1 MTTAKKTQPARRT
14 ASRKQRGS
22 GIWGAV
28 KWLFAICLAGALSG
42 TLLLVFVFAYIY
54 QQLPSI
60 DVLTDYRPKVPL
72 RIWSAEGKL
81 IGEFGDE
88 RRDFVRIADV
98 PQHIK
103 DAILSAEDAGFYD
116 HPGIE
121 VMGIARAAVANLL
134 TGRRGQGGSTI
145 TMQVARN
152 FFLTTE
158 RTYTRKLYEI
168 AMSFKI
174 EHELTKDQILE
185 IYMNQIYLGQRAYGF
200 ESAAKTYFGRP
211 LTNLSVGEA
220 ATLAGLPVAPS
231 AYNPIVNPMRA
242 TMRRNYV
249 LRRMYDLGRIDELTY
264 QSEKSLPMQV
274 KRMAEEDP
282 AAVKTSEN
290 ASSDTVTAHYAAEL
304 ARMLIY
310 DIFGEETYSRGLNV
324 YTTIRVDEQ
333 RAAVEAVRR
342 HLIAYDRRYGYRGP
356 EGHVDLSAEADR
368 PKAIRT
374 ALSKTA
380 SSPFMRAAVVL
391 EASPKKIV
399 AAISP
404 NESVELDAESLT
416 FGRRH
421 LAAKPAKNIER
432 LVPGSIIRV
441 MHPLTGK
448 DADKKWTLA
457 QVPKVETA
465 FVAANFQTGAVEALV
480 GGFDFNLNM
489 FNHVTQAWR
498 QPGSSFK
505 PFIYSAALDRG
516 FTASTVINDAPIMI
530 DPKLTGNRLWEP
542 KNYDGKFAGPMPLYR
557 ALELSKNL
565 VSIRILQS
573 ITPAYAQQYI
583 TRFGFAAKDHPAN
596 LPMALGA
603 GSVTP
608 WQMLAGYMV
617 FANGGYRVQPFL
629 IDRVTDASGATLMQA
644 NNREAGDAS
653 IRAIDERNAF
663 VMTSLLQR
671 VAENGTARR
680 ATRELKRHDIAG
692 KTGTSNDSHDAW
704 FCGFAGTTAAV
715 GWMGYDTPKPLG
727 SRETGGGLVLPIWI
741 DFMKTALKGQP
752 ETARVQPDTVV
763 ARDGLFFYRDPVGGS
778 YSSLADSSIQ
788 DLVRDQIF

>member
-1 MTTAKKTQPARRT
+1 MTAVQKKRPA
-14 ASRKQRGS
+14 QRS
-22 GIWGAV
+22 GGGLWSAV
-28 KWLFAICLAGALSG
+28 KWTIAIGAAGALSG
-42 TLLLVFVFAYIY
+42 VFLLIFVFAYIY

-72 RIWSAEGKL
+72 RVWSAEGRL
-81 IGEFGDE
+81 IGEFGEE

-98 PQHIK
+98 PKHVK
-103 DAILSAEDAGFYD
+103 DAILCAEDDGFYE
-116 HPGIE
+116 HHGIE
-121 VMGIARAAVANLL
+121 LMGIARAAIVNVL

-158 RTYTRKLYEI
+158 RSYTRKLYEI

-174 EHELTKDQILE
+174 ENELTKDQILE

-200 ESAAKTYFGRP
+200 EAAAKTYFGRP
-211 LTNLSVGEA
+211 LAEISVGEA
-220 ATLAGLPVAPS
+220 ATIAGLPVAPS
-231 AYNPIVNPMRA
+231 AYNPIVNPTRA

-264 QSEKSLPMQV
+264 QTEKSLPMEV
-274 KRMAEEDP
+274 RRAVETN
-282 AAVKTSEN
+282 AVKTSER
-290 ASSDTVTAHYAAEL
+290 ADSDVVTAHYAAEL
-304 ARMLIY
+304 ARMLVY
-310 DIFGEETYSRGLNV
+310 DIFGNETYSRGLNV
-324 YTTIRVDEQ
+324 YTTIRIDQQ
-333 RAAVEAVRR
+333 RAAVESVRR
-342 HLIAYDRRYGYRGP
+342 HLITYDRRYGYRGP
-356 EGHVDLSAEADR
+356 EDKIELGSADNQ
-368 PKAIRT
+368 PKAIRR
-374 ALSKTA
+374 ALATTA
-380 SSPFMRAAVVL
+380 SSPFMLPAVVL
-391 EASPKKIV
+391 EANPKKIV

-404 NESVELDAESLT
+404 NETVELDAESLK

-421 LAAKPAKNIER
+421 LAAKPAKGVEPI
-432 LVPGSIIRV
+432 VPGSIIRV
-441 MHPLTGK
+441 MHPLSGK
-448 DADKKWTLA
+448 NADQKWTLA

-465 FVAANFQTGAVEALV
+465 FVSANFMTGAVEALV

-505 PFIYSAALDRG
+505 PFIYSAALDKG
-516 FTASTVINDAPIMI
+516 FTATTVINDAPIMI
-530 DPKLTGNRLWEP
+530 DPKLTGNKLWEP
-542 KNYDGKFAGPMPLYR
+542 KNYDGKFAGPMQLHS
-557 ALELSKNL
+557 ALEQSKNL

-583 TRFGFAAKDHPAN
+583 ARFGFAPKDHPAN

-617 FANGGYRVQPFL
+617 FANGGYRVQPYL
-629 IDRVTDASGATLMQA
+629 IDRVTDAEGATLMQA
-644 NNREAGDAS
+644 TNRTAGDAS

-671 VAENGTARR
+671 VAEFGTARR
-680 ATRELKRHDIAG
+680 AVRELRRHDIAG
-692 KTGTSNDSHDAW
+692 KTGTSNDSQDAW
-704 FCGFAGTTAAV
+704 FCGFAGSTAAV

-741 DFMKTALKGQP
+741 DYMRIALKNEP
-752 ETARVQPDTVV
+752 ETLRVQPDSVV
-763 ARDGLFFYRDPVGGS
+763 ERDGLYFYRDPVQGGPGEFGTTPDT
-778 YSSLADSSIQ
+778 AVQ